1 MRTLRLGRFAAVA
14 AFAVVA
20 VACGGGTGG
29 GGGGNKGTIAIG
41 VDLPESG
48 AAASSGLPTLNGVK
62 YAISKAGGS
71 VSGWTLAVEN
81 RDDAVGGSYNADK
94 GVQNVTDLINNNA
107 VVAMV
112 GPFNSAVAKAEIP
125 VTNPAHLTMISPSNT
140 NPCLT
145 KDLPTCS
152 YHPQDLRKAGVPNNY
167 FRVVATDDLQG
178 PAMADYAYNTLG
190 IKKIGVLDEKTVFG
204 IGIADAFQAQ
214 FQKDAGAGS
223 FKRDS
228 YDPKTTTDWR
238 SILNGFKSFGA
249 TAIYVGGTDD
259 QKACQ
264 PRAQMTALGIGSWP
278 YLGGDGIQTSQ
289 CVDDAADSALGVSAT
304 TAGAD
309 AGQIPSA
316 ASTISDFKKQF
327 TGANDYGAYTMS
339 AYDAASIEIAAIK
352 KALDAGKD
360 PKKLND
366 FREAVRAN
374 VASTNGYK
382 GVLGTTTFDA
392 HGDTSAKI
400 ISVYGVK
407 KEDASRVSAG
417 DLTCGKAGGPNANLC
432 FDWVKQFNFGA

>member
-1 MRTLRLGRFAAVA
+1 MRTTRLGRAAAIVALGLVA
-14 AFAVVA
+14 A
-20 VACGGGTGG
+20 ACGGSTGSG
-29 GGGGNKGTIAIG
+29 GSGGSKGTISIG

-62 YAISKAGGS
+62 FAVQKAGGS
-71 VSGWTLAVEN
+71 VDGWTLTVEN

-125 VTNPAHLTMISPSNT
+125 VTNAGGLTMISPSNT

-145 KDLPTCS
+145 KDLSSCS
-152 YHPQDLRKAGVPNNY
+152 YHPQDLRKKANNY

-190 IKKIGVLDEKTVFG
+190 IHTIGIMDEKTVFG
-204 IGIADAFQAQ
+204 VGIADAFQAQ
-214 FQKDAGAGS
+214 FQKDGGK
-223 FKRDS
+223 FQRQS

-238 SILNGFKSFGA
+238 AILQGFKDFGA
-249 TAIYVGGTDD
+249 TAVYIGGTDD

-264 PRAQMTALGIGSWP
+264 PRGQMNALGIGSWP
-278 YLGGDGIQTSQ
+278 YLGGDGIETSQ
-289 CVDDAADSALGVSAT
+289 CIDDSADAAQGVSAT

-309 AGQIPSA
+309 AGQIASA
-316 ASTISDFKKQF
+316 ASVISDFKKSF

-339 AYDAASIEIAAIK
+339 AYDAANIEIAAIK
-352 KALDAGKD
+352 KALDAGGD
-360 PKKLND
+360 PKKLNN
-366 FREAVRAN
+366 FRESVRNN
-374 VASTNGYK
+374 VAHTSGFQ

-392 HGDTSAKI
+392 SGDTSAKI
-400 ISVYGVK
+400 ISVYAVK
-407 KEDASRVSAG
+407 KEDASRVSKG
-417 DLTCGKAGGPNANLC
+417 DLTCGKAGGPNANFC